1 MPLINWTADLSV
13 GFESIDTDHQ
23 VLIGLLNEL
32 DDAVSVGES
41 RETVGRVLDS
51 LLDYTDYHFGR
62 EEVLMRA
69 CRYPD
74 MDAHIKTHDTLRAQV
89 ADIRSRYMRNPES
102 IHAREVLAFL
112 KNWLTAHILGRDKLY
127 QPFLESDLEKAKD
140 ADRAYTDEMGRK
152 YGEKT
157 GSTGE
162 TV

>member
-23 VLIGLLNEL
+23 VLISLINEL
-32 DDAVSVGES
+32 DEAVKVGEP
-41 RETVGRVLDS
+41 RETVNRVLGA

-74 MDAHIKTHDTLRAQV
+74 MDAHIRTHDTLRAQV
-89 ADIRSRYMRNPES
+89 ADIRSRYLRSPES

-127 QPFLESDLEKAKD
+127 QPFLESDSEKVSD
-140 ADRAYTDEMGRK
+140 ADRAYTEQMGKK
-152 YGEKT
+152 YGDPD
-157 GSTGE
+157 SRTGE
-162 TV
+162 KA

>member
-1 MPLINWTADLSV
+1 MPLIKWTPDLSV
-13 GFESIDTDHQ
+13 GFESVDTDHQ

-32 DDAVSVGES
+32 DDAVNVGEP
-41 RETVGRVLDS
+41 RETVSRVLGS

-74 MDAHIKTHDTLRAQV
+74 MDAHIRTHDTLRAQV
-89 ADIRSRYMRNPES
+89 ADIRSRYLRSPES

-127 QPFLESDLEKAKD
+127 QPFMESDLQKVGD
-140 ADRAYTDEMGRK
+140 ADRAYTEQMGQK
-152 YGEKT
+152 YGDPQSSAVERA
-157 GSTGE
+157 
-162 TV
+162 

>member
-127 QPFLESDLEKAKD
+127 QPFLETDLETAKD

-152 YGEKT
+152 YGEKAS
-157 GSTGE
+157 GAGE

>member
-127 QPFLESDLEKAKD
+127 QPFLESDLEKATD

-157 GSTGE
+157 SSTGE

>member
-1 MPLINWTADLSV
+1 MPLINWTANLSV

-32 DDAVSVGES
+32 DDAVNAGEP
-41 RETVGRVLDS
+41 RETVGRVLEA

-74 MDAHIKTHDTLRAQV
+74 TDAHIRTHDTLRAQV
-89 ADIRSRYMRNPES
+89 ADIRSRYLRNPES

-127 QPFLESDLEKAKD
+127 QPFMESDLKKVGD
-140 ADRAYTDEMGRK
+140 ADRAYTEQMGRK
-152 YGEKT
+152 YGEPE
-157 GSTGE
+157 STAGE
-162 TV
+162 RA